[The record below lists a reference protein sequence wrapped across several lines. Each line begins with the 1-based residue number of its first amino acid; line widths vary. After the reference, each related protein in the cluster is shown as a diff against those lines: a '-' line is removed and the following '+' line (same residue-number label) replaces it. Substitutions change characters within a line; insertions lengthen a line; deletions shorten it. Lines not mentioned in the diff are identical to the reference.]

1 MKHFT
6 ITFKP
11 DDKQVIIHQGATI
24 LQAAGH
30 AGIIL
35 NTICG
40 GKGICKKCAVKIA
53 PDKKE
58 VPACQY
64 HIDSDLTVIV
74 PHQSRFFAQKILEWG
89 KLEQHAVE
97 PDIYKKH
104 LGLTS
109 DNQIYGLAVDI
120 GTTTIVAKLIDMT
133 DGSVKAVKGIMNPQI
148 QFGEDVISRIN
159 YAQTEEK
166 RRQLQKSVT
175 EPLNELISDLCRQAA
190 IDRSRIF
197 EMAVV
202 GNTTMNHLFLN
213 LPVSQLGQ
221 APYHAHSL
229 QAFDNDPAT
238 LNININPNANI
249 HTAANIAGFVGAD
262 ILAAGMAVNIANTKE
277 NTLLIDIGTNG
288 EIILA
293 TDSKLYA
300 ASCAAGP
307 AFEGAGI
314 THGSRAAKGAIEA
327 VVINNDD
334 IGIDVI
340 GNCPARS
347 ICGSGLI
354 DAVAVMLELGV
365 INKTGR
371 FVEKQKLK
379 DSLPSLVYDRLI
391 IENDLPAFIFAHNH
405 DTDLPKVTLNQKDI
419 RQLQLAKAAIRT
431 GIILLQKKLAIKDN
445 DIEKVLLAGAFGNY
459 IDKNSALRIGLLPDV
474 PIERVHFVGNAAA
487 SGAQLLLLNS
497 ASRQL
502 AKDLAKKIEYI
513 ELANEQ
519 SFTTTYA
526 DAMFF

>member
-6 ITFKP
+6 VTFQP
-11 DDKQVIIHQGATI
+11 DDKRVVIHQGATI
-24 LQAAGH
+24 LTAAGH

-35 NTICG
+35 NTVCG
-40 GKGICKKCAVKIA
+40 GKGVCKKCMVKLG
-53 PDKKE
+53 PDEKE

-64 HIDSDLTVIV
+64 KVESDLTVII
-74 PHQSRFFAQKILEWG
+74 PQGSRFFAQKILEWG
-89 KLEQHAVE
+89 KLEEHGIA
-97 PDIYKKH
+97 PDIYKKY
-104 LGLTS
+104 LGFAS
-109 DNQIYGLAVDI
+109 ESQIYGLAVDI

-133 DGSVKAVKGIMNPQI
+133 SGRVKAVKGIMNPQI

-166 RRQLQKSVT
+166 GKQLQKSVT
-175 EPLNELISDLCRQAA
+175 DAVNDLISGLCEEADIKPA
-190 IDRSRIF
+190 LIF

-213 LPVSQLGQ
+213 LPVNQLGQ

-229 QAFDNDPAT
+229 EPFDNAPAT
-238 LNININPNANI
+238 LDININRDANI
-249 HTAANIAGFVGAD
+249 HSVGNIAGFVGSD
-262 ILAAGMAVNIANTKE
+262 TLAGGLAVNIANAKE

-314 THGSRAAKGAIEA
+314 THGSRAADGAIES
-327 VVINNDD
+327 VVINAGD
-334 IGIDVI
+334 IDIDVI
-340 GNCPARS
+340 GNCPAMS

-354 DAVAVMLELGV
+354 DAVAVMLELG
-365 INKTGR
+365 IIDESGR
-371 FVEKQKLK
+371 FVEKEELK
-379 DSLPSLVYDRLI
+379 GSAPPSVCDRLI
-391 IENDLPAFIFAHNH
+391 IEDGQPAFVLAENT
-405 DTDLPKVTLNQKDI
+405 DTDLAKVTLNQKDV

-431 GIILLQKKLAIKDN
+431 GIILLQKKLGIVDN

-487 SGAQLLLLNS
+487 SGAQMVLLNS
-497 ASRQL
+497 ASREL
-502 AKDLAKKIEYI
+502 ASDLAKKIEYI
-513 ELANEQ
+513 EIANEQ
-519 SFTTTYA
+519 EFTAIYA
-526 DAMFF
+526 DSMLF